1 MSAIKLKILSER
13 LETAFQNIVS
23 PTLNNVSLKLNQVRY
38 KDSRV
43 IANGYFCVYRNEFIS
58 FSNKK
63 IPEKIDYDFEIDFF

>member
-23 PTLNNVSLKLNQVRY
+23 PTPNNVSLKLNQVRY
-38 KDSRV
+38 KDNRV
-43 IANGYFCVYRNEFIS
+43 IANGYFSVYRNEFIS

-63 IPEKIDYDFEIDFF
+63 ISQRIDYDIEIDFF